1 MSDRVKKK
9 EKKRKPEFVEVVT
22 CADTL
27 EICKPHK
34 KYAYEA
40 KYRTT
45 MDWTENID
53 WEIKI
58 KSGSCSSFV

>member
-1 MSDRVKKK
+1 MLMS
-9 EKKRKPEFVEVVT
+9 
-22 CADTL
+22 
-27 EICKPHK
+27 
-34 KYAYEA
+34 EA

-58 KSGSCSSFV
+58 KPLLH